1 MASYVETPTR
11 SDTAAG
17 AIAQFLRVKT
27 PGAVAVA
34 GASDVSIGTMEFPCL
49 AAGPCT
55 VRMRSAQG
63 TRKMVAVDAI
73 TAGNAAY
80 AAAAG
85 KISATGSVYEG
96 VAMETSANDGDVI
109 EVMPAV
115 QVDLVAAA
123 GITLPTVTYNGAT
136 TVNKIIVP
144 DNLADALSI
153 VEAAN
158 KYITIVTTNG
168 AEGVTFGKAV
178 TLSSTL
184 AVTGVATLAGN
195 VANTAGVGIT
205 GTASSFVTSV
215 EKIGTIIKTTIL
227 IDLAGLHAGGTAG
240 DLIGANGSGVC
251 HLGQITAAVNGTI
264 FAGRMKCLET
274 PATGDDDIDLYSATE
289 ATGVEDTAI
298 SALTATQLC
307 NSGNLTNA
315 SDIALTAVPA
325 ANKYLYLV
333 AQTGDAAA
341 DAYTAGILLIELWGK
356 AA

>member
-1 MASYVETPTR
+1 V
-11 SDTAAG
+11 TA
-17 AIAQFLRVKT
+17 
-27 PGAVAVA
+27 
-34 GASDVSIGTMEFPCL
+34 E
-49 AAGPCT
+49 
-55 VRMRSAQG
+55 G
-63 TRKMVAVDAI
+63 TRKMMATAAAI
-73 TAGNAAY
+73 TANNPVY
-80 AAAAG
+80 A
-85 KISATGSVYEG
+85 
-96 VAMETSANDGDVI
+96 ANDGYVAATGTVVEGKALETTAGAAGDI
-109 EVMPAV
+109 LEVLPLLH
-115 QVDLVAAA
+115 VDLVAAA
-123 GITLPTVTYNGAT
+123 GITLPTVTFNGAT
-136 TVNKIIVP
+136 TVNKLIAP

-153 VEAAN
+153 VEGAN
-158 KYITIVTTNG
+158 KYVTIVTTNG
-168 AEGVTFGKAV
+168 AESVAFGKAV
-178 TLSSTL
+178 TMASTL

-205 GTASSFVTSV
+205 GTAANFVTSV

-240 DLIGANGSGVC
+240 DLIGANGAGVC

-315 SDIALTAVPA
+315 SDIALTAPA

-333 AQTGDAAA
+333 SQTGDAAA